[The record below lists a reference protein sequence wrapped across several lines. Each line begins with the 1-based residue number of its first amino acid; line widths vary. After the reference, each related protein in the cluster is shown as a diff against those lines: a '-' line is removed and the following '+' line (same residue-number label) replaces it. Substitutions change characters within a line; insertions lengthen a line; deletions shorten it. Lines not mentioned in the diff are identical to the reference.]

1 MNFNNIMSSIFTGG
15 IAELPLSVPLILL
28 TLFASLFMGLL
39 ISVTY
44 IATKGKENHSQS
56 FAITLVILPVILSV
70 IIIFVGSNVARAF
83 SLAGTLSIIRFRSAP
98 GEPKDIGLIFFAIA
112 AGLACGVGLIGYGI
126 LFTIFLCAV
135 LILLNRLNFGRQ
147 RSTKKILK
155 ITIPE
160 DLNYEHAFDDILSE
174 YTKAFSLD
182 SVKTRDM
189 GSLYEI
195 TYYVDMQKDK
205 SEREFIDALRTRNG
219 NLNISLTVS
228 VN

>member
-44 IATKGKENHSQS
+44 IVTKGRENHSQS
-56 FAITLVILPVILSV
+56 FAVTLVILPVILSV

-174 YTKAFSLD
+174 YTKTFSLD

-195 TYYVDMQKDK
+195 TYHIDMQKDK

>member
-1 MNFNNIMSSIFTGG
+1 MNFNNILSSISNGSL
-15 IAELPLSVPLILL
+15 AELPLSVPLILL

-44 IATKGKENHSQS
+44 IATKGRENHSQS
-56 FAITLVILPVILSV
+56 FAVTLVILPVILSV

-147 RSTKKILK
+147 KSTKKILK

-160 DLNYEHAFDDILSE
+160 DLNYEHAFDGILSE

-195 TYYVDMQKDK
+195 TYHIDMQKDK

>member
-44 IATKGKENHSQS
+44 IVTKGRENHSQS
-56 FAITLVILPVILSV
+56 FAVTLVILPVILSV

-135 LILLNRLNFGRQ
+135 LILLNMLNFGMQ
-147 RSTKKILK
+147 KSTKKILK

-160 DLNYEHAFDDILSE
+160 DLNYEHAFDDILAE
-174 YTKAFSLD
+174 YAKAFSLD
-182 SVKTRDM
+182 SVKPRDM

-195 TYYVDMQKDK
+195 TYHIDMQKDK
-205 SEREFIDALRTRNG
+205 
-219 NLNISLTVS
+219 
-228 VN
+228 